1 MVPALTE
8 TPPCRQRRP
17 SRAASGKSEKQKEFI
32 MRTNKG
38 RQFNRHPAGVGAVML
53 LAAIGLAGPSQAAE
67 RSGKQVVD
75 EVCASCHT
83 TGVDGAPKIGD
94 RAEWSKRAS
103 RGLANLT
110 QNAITGVRN
119 MPAHGGQAKLSDIEM
134 SRAVAYMVSGG
145 HAADTDK
152 AYASPQTR
160 SGEEI
165 VRARCQDCHE
175 TGKDGAPKLGDIDAW
190 KPRLA
195 KGVDPLVKSAI
206 NGHNAMPARGGL
218 ADLSDAEMK
227 SAVIHMVN
235 QIAAPKK

>member
-1 MVPALTE
+1 MRKNIQYKGAGLTAILLVALAATNPAL
-8 TPPCRQRRP
+8 
-17 SRAASGKSEKQKEFI
+17 
-32 MRTNKG
+32 
-38 RQFNRHPAGVGAVML
+38 
-53 LAAIGLAGPSQAAE
+53 AAE

-83 TGVDGAPKIGD
+83 TGVDGAPKISD

-103 RGLANLT
+103 KGLGNLT

-119 MPAHGGQAKLSDIEM
+119 MPAHGGQAKLSDVEM
-134 SRAVAYMVSGG
+134 SRAVAYMVSDG
-145 HAADTDK
+145 HAADTKK

-160 SGEEI
+160 TGQEI
-165 VRARCQDCHE
+165 VQARCQDCHAD
-175 TGKDGAPKLGDIDAW
+175 GKGGAPKLGDIAAW
-190 KPRLA
+190 KPRLG

-206 NGHNAMPARGGL
+206 NGHNSMPARGGM

-227 SAVIHMVN
+227 SAVTYMVN

>member
-1 MVPALTE
+1 MRNLKQLKATGITLAILTAVASAQPA
-8 TPPCRQRRP
+8 
-17 SRAASGKSEKQKEFI
+17 F
-32 MRTNKG
+32 
-38 RQFNRHPAGVGAVML
+38 
-53 LAAIGLAGPSQAAE
+53 AAE

-83 TGVDGAPKIGD
+83 SGVDGAPKIGD

-103 RGLANLT
+103 KGLGNLT

-119 MPAHGGQAKLSDIEM
+119 MPAHGGQAKLSDVEM

-160 SGEEI
+160 SGRQI
-165 VRARCQDCHE
+165 VETRCQDCHAD
-175 TGKDGAPKLGDIDAW
+175 GKGGAPKLGDMQAW
-190 KPRLA
+190 KPRLG

-206 NGHNAMPARGGL
+206 NGHNAMPARGGM

-227 SAVIHMVN
+227 SAVTYMVN